1 LQEYWQSP
9 GRGKDAEWAPL
20 LERIDEP
27 RDLHGR
33 HQSLKVAGRGRLDQ
47 IAPRRLTANLGGGSH
62 QENW

>member
-1 LQEYWQSP
+1 
-9 GRGKDAEWAPL
+9 